1 MDYKITGYEPEKL
14 FHFFEEISAIP
25 RGSGNEKGI
34 SDYLV
39 KFAKD
44 RGLEVIQDDAYN
56 VVIKKAG
63 SRGAEDHA
71 PVMLQGHMD
80 MVCEKRA
87 GVEHDFEKDGL
98 DLIIRDG
105 RLTANGT
112 TLGGDNGVAVALML
126 MVLDDDEIEHPPVEC
141 VFTTEEEVGLNGAK
155 ALDKS
160 VLKARTMINM
170 DSEDE
175 GVATVSCAGGLRVQ
189 FTKEIQRTTVQGSL
203 LTLKVEGLLGGHSG
217 QDIDKERQN
226 ADLLMARMIQRL
238 LKETKGQLVSFN
250 GGTKD
255 NAIPRECEA
264 SLIYESDEEAAKAEE
279 LACELAETY
288 AEELTPAEPDFSC
301 EISCETNRTA
311 EAIPQ
316 DAAKEFIAASAK
328 HHHAKRFVGQIGENI
343 APIIPLQRHT
353 APGHHAGGNNCG
365 ICGSQTDAKK
375 RPLPQAALRCLLG
388 LSAFSHL
395 RHLSLP
401 QRGADIFLP
410 PGTHGQR
417 QTGVFRE
424 GRAVVARSR
433 GFFRHPPG
441 RSPEPGGHCGQS
453 AADGAGGVP
462 VPHGMLDTGK
472 GNQGVAGHTGRLHA
486 QRVGRS
492 HPADHLAGHA
502 GCGRLG
508 VQYSWDGG
516 GIPAVSAVFS
526 AESKN
531 IRHIDAISIQ
541 FSYLNR
547 SAAFQYSLVQER
559 MDSNAKYS
567 RHHEPRRRPQAAQ
580 GGRSLPHPRPVFLL

>member
-316 DAAKEFIAASAK
+316 DAAKEFICAMRLAPNGIQKRNIKMDGFVVVSLNLGVVRTEEDRIVMIFSPRSSVASLQEDTKERLNTLAETFGFTVSHSSEYPGWSFK
-328 HHHAKRFVGQIGENI
+328 EDSPVREICKESYKELFGEDLKI
-343 APIIPLQRHT
+343 EAI
-353 APGHHAGGNNCG
+353 HAGLECG
-365 ICGSQTDAKK
+365 
-375 RPLPQAALRCLLG
+375 L
-388 LSAFSHL
+388 FS
-395 RHLSLP
+395 
-401 QRGADIFLP
+401 
-410 PGTHGQR
+410 
-417 QTGVFRE
+417 
-424 GRAVVARSR
+424 
-433 GFFRHPPG
+433 
-441 RSPEPGGHCGQS
+441 
-453 AADGAGGVP
+453 
-462 VPHGMLDTGK
+462 
-472 GNQGVAGHTGRLHA
+472 
-486 QRVGRS
+486 
-492 HPADHLAGHA
+492 
-502 GCGRLG
+502 
-508 VQYSWDGG
+508 
-516 GIPAVSAVFS
+516 
-526 AESKN
+526 
-531 IRHIDAISIQ
+531 DAIKGLDAIAIGPTIANCHTSDE
-541 FSYLNR
+541 YLTLD
-547 SAAFQYSLVQER
+547 SFER
-559 MDSNAKYS
+559 FYEFLKDILSRLAK
-567 RHHEPRRRPQAAQ
+567 
-580 GGRSLPHPRPVFLL
+580 